1 MSERVTLVIDD
12 GINAMLTELAGG
24 ERKRGQWVSDLV
36 RAMYEQQE
44 MAFSSDFETLKLGF
58 AGMVGQQKQIEGRL
72 LRVEQ
77 QLAALIA
84 ENMA

>member
-77 QLAALIA
+77 QLAVLIA
-84 ENMA
+84 ERSA